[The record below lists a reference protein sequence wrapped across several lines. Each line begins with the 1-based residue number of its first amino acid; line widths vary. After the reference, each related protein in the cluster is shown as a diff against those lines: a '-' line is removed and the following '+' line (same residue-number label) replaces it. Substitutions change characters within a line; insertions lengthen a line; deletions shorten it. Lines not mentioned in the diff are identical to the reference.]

1 MHQTRHG
8 IIAVILVALGS
19 LQPNAAQPAQQVS
32 KAQAQK
38 AGGSQIRITPEKAE
52 QGAVLAEYLDDRSG
66 RTVTVKSSVSKGIA
80 VAWLTQLVD
89 TPATKSEPDFVALVT
104 AGQANGLLS
113 VSGFIDGTSVTV
125 SWGPPPKRDPP
136 SGRVVFTLKD
146 ERSGTV
152 LVTTNL
158 DTDATKQWFAGAN
171 AAKTEELLALVE
183 THHSQGLLAVTKSF
197 SGGVRE
203 GYLRVTAFWS
213 TGAGF
218 R

>member
-19 LQPNAAQPAQQVS
+19 LQPNAAQSAQQVS

-89 TPATKSEPDFVALVT
+89 TAATKPDFVALVT

-136 SGRVVFTLKD
+136 SGRVVFTFKD
-146 ERSGTV
+146 QRSGTV
-152 LVTTNL
+152 LVTTNVL

-183 THHSQGLLAVTKSF
+183 THHSQGLLAVTKFF

-203 GYLRVTAFWS
+203 GDLTVTAFWS